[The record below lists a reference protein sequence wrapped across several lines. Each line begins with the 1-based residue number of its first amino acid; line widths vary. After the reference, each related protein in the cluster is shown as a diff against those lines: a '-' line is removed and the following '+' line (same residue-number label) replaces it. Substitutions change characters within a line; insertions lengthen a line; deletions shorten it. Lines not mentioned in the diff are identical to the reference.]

1 MIVVNRAIRIEKI
14 SYKLDQ
20 CGFSSAKSVMKKI
33 SSIRLETNIRLQKV
47 TKNVQLFQSK
57 WIQTQR
63 IKRKL
68 LTSYFGTKLVLLE
81 ANNSLVQL
89 DDVFLVFSDVD

>member
-47 TKNVQLFQSK
+47 TKKCATVPIEMDSNTENKTKTAYLIF
-57 WIQTQR
+57 WNQTCTTR
-63 IKRKL
+63 
-68 LTSYFGTKLVLLE
+68 GE
-81 ANNSLVQL
+81 
-89 DDVFLVFSDVD
+89 